1 MKYLIGATIGI
12 LLFIG
17 AADFYN
23 IKNNYSVSNGFED
36 FFFKPT
42 LGFAMPLNGNCIKDK
57 REFFECNKFEVFI
70 SDSFYRGK
78 Q

>member
-23 IKNNYSVSNGFED
+23 IKNNYSVINL
-36 FFFKPT
+36 KY
-42 LGFAMPLNGNCIKDK
+42 L
-57 REFFECNKFEVFI
+57 
-70 SDSFYRGK
+70 
-78 Q
+78 